1 VAKKR
6 TASRKKP
13 ARAKAPKAAKGKK
26 GATKR
31 VKSAAD
37 SSRLDTSPL
46 QDHIRK
52 RIKELEDQYSSRTA
66 AAGREDDTLNRLK
79 VALETLQDIC
89 EPTMTIPI

>member
-1 VAKKR
+1 MAKKR
-6 TASRKKP
+6 TASRKP
-13 ARAKAPKAAKGKK
+13 ARAKKKSAA
-26 GATKR
+26 KR
-31 VKSAAD
+31 VKSTAD

-52 RIKELEDQYSSRTA
+52 RIKDLEDKYA
-66 AAGREDDTLNRLK
+66 ARSVAVGKEESDTLNRLK

>member
-6 TASRKKP
+6 TASRKT
-13 ARAKAPKAAKGKK
+13 ARAKKRGAP
-26 GATKR
+26 KR

-52 RIKELEDQYSSRTA
+52 RIKELEDKYAARTA
-66 AAGREDDTLNRLK
+66 AAGPQDDDTLNRLK
-79 VALETLQDIC
+79 VALETLMDIC